1 MSIHKFKYV
10 RFLCVL
16 SKSLTAD
23 EVRQARISKLRDK
36 RNQLSD
42 GQWEDVLSSTLLQRR
57 IQGSEAGFLEQLEVL
72 ATLFKDQLSITF
84 RNNISGITQK
94 LGEVTFE
101 KDESQELDI
110 TRWAGTAVE
119 RSNRLDRE
127 VRDLTSKYDEQS
139 MKFDMLNHQ
148 LEDMIKAKAEHES
161 SLLQKCRELLNTKK
175 LKIRDQQR
183 LLASATFDPNK
194 AAKLQ
199 HARATLKSHTATC
212 SRAGKRKAES
222 HHRASESAEE
232 SEFEGKAPKERP
244 ENVLSETMNT
254 PEDSDQDV
262 TEDESGDGLDSAH
275 QVATLLGRSQ
285 AVDGAKGAMKVEMQL
300 DTPPPRGNLPSG
312 ASGREV
318 AKRPV
323 TENKST
329 LSPQAGNE
337 DEETDD
343 DEL

>member
-1 MSIHKFKYV
+1 MSIHKLKYV

-16 SKSLTAD
+16 HQPLTTD
-23 EVRQARISKLRDK
+23 KVRQARISKLRDK

-72 ATLFKDQLSITF
+72 ATLVKDQLSITF

-94 LGEVTFE
+94 LGEVIFI
-101 KDESQELDI
+101 KDENQELDI
-110 TRWAGTAVE
+110 IRWAGIAVE

-127 VRDLTSKYDEQS
+127 VRDLTFKYDEQS
-139 MKFDMLNHQ
+139 KKFEMLNHQ
-148 LEDMIKAKAEHES
+148 LEDMIRAKIEHES
-161 SLLQKCRELLNTKK
+161 SLLQNFKELLNTKK

-183 LLASATFDPNK
+183 LLASARVDPNE

-199 HARATLKSHTATC
+199 HARATSKPHTTTP

-222 HHRASESAEE
+222 DRRASKSPEE
-232 SEFEGKAPKERP
+232 SGFEGEGAKEYP
-244 ENVLSETMNT
+244 ENDMSETMNT
-254 PEDSDQDV
+254 PEHSDQDA
-262 TEDESGDGLDSAH
+262 TEDESGDDPDSAH
-275 QVATLLGRSQ
+275 QAATIFDRGK
-285 AVDGAKGAMKVEMQL
+285 AVDGPKEKFLVGTRL
-300 DTPPPRGNLPSG
+300 DALPPRGDLLSG
-312 ASGREV
+312 VSGVE
-318 AKRPV
+318 AGK
-323 TENKST
+323 NKST
-329 LSPQAGNE
+329 LFPEAGNV